1 VEDFTKKYP
10 LVTFQVW
17 EGEGARMLE
26 LLDSHIIEIA
36 ITRTQVDNASYES
49 IILPDEPLVL
59 AMHKSFCD
67 DD

>member
-1 VEDFTKKYP
+1 GTITSSGSMLIPELVEDFTKKYP

-36 ITRTQVDNASYES
+36 ITRTQVDNAS
-49 IILPDEPLVL
+49 
-59 AMHKSFCD
+59 
-67 DD
+67 